1 MKEWVEN
8 LFNDLKDVIELE
20 VALHLMIRKREID
33 SLDIYPSITE
43 FFDYLI
49 FDAEI
54 AIQDKETRKR
64 NNKTAKFQNILRVK
78 LKPKDNWEEE
88 KILNP
93 SALQTI
99 FAIKLNDKNLTNGF
113 LIEK

>member
-49 FDAEI
+49 FDKEVVI
-54 AIQDKETRKR
+54 NDKETLHRHY
-64 NNKTAKFQNILRVK
+64 KTSNIHNLLRVK

-88 KILNP
+88 KNTKSKFITNH
-93 SALQTI
+93 
-99 FAIKLNDKNLTNGF
+99 FCIKIKR
-113 LIEK
+113 

>member
-43 FFDYLI
+43 FLI
-49 FDAEI
+49 I
-54 AIQDKETRKR
+54 
-64 NNKTAKFQNILRVK
+64 
-78 LKPKDNWEEE
+78 
-88 KILNP
+88 
-93 SALQTI
+93 
-99 FAIKLNDKNLTNGF
+99 
-113 LIEK
+113 